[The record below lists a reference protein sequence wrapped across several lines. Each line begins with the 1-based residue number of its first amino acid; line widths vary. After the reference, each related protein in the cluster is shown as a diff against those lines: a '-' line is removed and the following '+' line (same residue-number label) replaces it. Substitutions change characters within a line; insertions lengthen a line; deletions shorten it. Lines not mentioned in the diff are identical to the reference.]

1 MRDYQVNKHI
11 QSQGK
16 FLGVKI
22 IEMVLYFALIVFS
35 MVVGNILSFFI
46 SVGYY
51 YYILCFLV
59 INVLFVVL
67 LIANK
72 KDHPSFLQSLYAY
85 WLQPKKITAGEK
97 IQLKKLQQLKQ
108 ESIA

>member
-1 MRDYQVNKHI
+1 MKEYQVNKHI

-35 MVVGNILSFFI
+35 MVIGNILSFFI

-51 YYILCFLV
+51 YYIICFLA
-59 INVLFVVL
+59 INVLFVIL

-72 KDHPSFLQSLYAY
+72 KDHPTFLQSLYAF
-85 WLQPKKITAGEK
+85 WLQPKKISAGEK
-97 IQLKKLQQLKQ
+97 INLKSLQQLKQ
-108 ESIA
+108 EFVP